1 MYILKT
7 KDMKIE
13 FEKTKQNAKVS
24 IVCCELDR
32 LIKLL
37 NNNKINITRE
47 EIAEQLCEIVDFA
60 ESV

>member
-1 MYILKT
+1 MYISKS
-7 KDMKIE
+7 KDMKKKKK
-13 FEKTKQNAKVS
+13 KTKQNAKVS

-47 EIAEQLCEIVDFA
+47 EIAEQLCEIVEFV